1 MHPRRQASQ
10 THSASYG
17 FNEQYQLHTVTGGG
31 KTYDAYCMDRGKAA
45 GAGASYVVSRMMPKL
60 KGDYAVLYLMK
71 NGADKEQIHLAIR
84 LLVSKGMLN
93 WSHTGTADYLAKIDA
108 AVNCMKSD
116 STFNSTLTEF
126 LSNTSKKN
134 SDNDENADEGG
145 KSLALLGFEKYSLII
160 SDASFLTA
168 KKT

>member
-1 MHPRRQASQ
+1 MKKVIKSIFIFLLLCIMVNVNALNVGDQFTLTPGASQ
-10 THSASYG
+10 AHSPSYG

-126 LSNTSKKN
+126 LSN
-134 SDNDENADEGG
+134 
-145 KSLALLGFEKYSLII
+145 
-160 SDASFLTA
+160 
-168 KKT
+168 